1 MFTCC
6 LFVSFCS
13 PSIQRSF
20 RSLSAIFKFFSQ
32 PYNRTS
38 CVVRSTCTRQ
48 PLCSSNKATLGRCWL
63 HDISLSKPV
72 EFHFHYKSPWILPT
86 ATLLSKL
93 VAAGRNSMLSCCP
106 KAHYF
111 LMPRMMACGHFPC
124 HCKKK
129 LFESAPLSS
138 SQSSWMYWIA
148 ASEVVC
154 VLETS
159 SKKTSTRLPIAKWLL
174 IHRLHTETPVNFC
187 SLNQNCLKSV
197 HNPEKKKFQIAMSL
211 TLRPEDVSFIEFY
224 HWTWVTCQ
232 IYSRLTTWQSRIV
245 RPSFFRS
252 ICISNFL
259 VNLTDPFHRS
269 TPSARSTLPRLVRM
283 SSAQTAGDTLR
294 RWPGERSKFGALSS
308 CQNACFCKRNMK
320 KWKGNFKSSLMLY
333 RRSPQVAYEGLQV
346 LSKICDGPFSPSH
359 LTEQFV
365 SIPSRPS
372 DHRTIHCFFD
382 MRRNLIPTTHCCV
395 CLVSFL
401 SASFSVRRITR

>member
-48 PLCSSNKATLGRCWL
+48 PLCSSNKATLGWCWL

-197 HNPEKKKFQIAMSL
+197 HNPEKKRFQIAMSL

-294 RWPGERSKFGALSS
+294 RWPGERSKLVHFPHVRMLAS
-308 CQNACFCKRNMK
+308 AKETWRNEKEISNPHWCSTGGHPKLPMRV
-320 KWKGNFKSSLMLY
+320 SRCS
-333 RRSPQVAYEGLQV
+333 RRSAMD
-346 LSKICDGPFSPSH
+346 LSVPRTSQSNSF
-359 LTEQFV
+359 QFLH
-365 SIPSRPS
+365 
-372 DHRTIHCFFD
+372 DHRTIGPSTAFLIWEEFSFQQHIIVYVWSHFYQPHSRFD
-382 MRRNLIPTTHCCV
+382 
-395 CLVSFL
+395 
-401 SASFSVRRITR
+401 A

>member
-1 MFTCC
+1 
-6 LFVSFCS
+6 
-13 PSIQRSF
+13 
-20 RSLSAIFKFFSQ
+20 
-32 PYNRTS
+32 
-38 CVVRSTCTRQ
+38 
-48 PLCSSNKATLGRCWL
+48 
-63 HDISLSKPV
+63 
-72 EFHFHYKSPWILPT
+72 
-86 ATLLSKL
+86 
-93 VAAGRNSMLSCCP
+93 
-106 KAHYF
+106 
-111 LMPRMMACGHFPC
+111 
-124 HCKKK
+124 
-129 LFESAPLSS
+129 
-138 SQSSWMYWIA
+138 
-148 ASEVVC
+148 
-154 VLETS
+154 
-159 SKKTSTRLPIAKWLL
+159 
-174 IHRLHTETPVNFC
+174 
-187 SLNQNCLKSV
+187 
-197 HNPEKKKFQIAMSL
+197 MSL

-269 TPSARSTLPRLVRM
+269 TPSARSTLPVHLVRM

-372 DHRTIHCFFD
+372 DHPLLFWYEKNSHSNNTLLCMSGLNFSPI
-382 MRRNLIPTTHCCV
+382 
-395 CLVSFL
+395 
-401 SASFSVRRITR
+401 ASFSVRRIIR